1 MNFVTKLNAAQQRH
15 RSRLCLGLDIVV
27 AKTPLPLLYADEP
40 MLPFARAIIEATQD
54 AVCAY
59 KIDLAYYFAE
69 GAAGMV
75 ALERIV
81 RLIPDDI
88 PLIFDLGLATLGASA
103 AAYARGAFQQFR
115 ADAVI
120 VWPQGHEAV
129 IGDILS
135 EPNRAVI
142 VDVPAEEP
150 MYALRWMQKWRAESP
165 EGSLGMVAYPEQTTG
180 LRVLRGRLPD
190 IPFLVRQWQPDYKDK
205 LRDLGPARNGAGFVV
220 CASDEVL
227 YATRT
232 MEFAEGARTAA
243 QVLRE
248 RLNLGW

>member
-1 MNFVTKLNAAQQRH
+1 MNFASKLHAAQLRH
-15 RSRLCLGLDIVV
+15 HSRLCIGLDIVV

-59 KIDLAYYFAE
+59 KVDLAYFFAE

-88 PLIFDLGLATLGASA
+88 PLIFDLGLATMGASA

-129 IGDILS
+129 MDEILR

-150 MYALRWMQKWRAESP
+150 MYALRWMQKWLAESP
-165 EGSLGMVAYPEQTTG
+165 EGSLGLVAYPEQMTG
-180 LRVLRGRLPD
+180 LRVLRSRLPEV
-190 IPFLVRQWQPDYKDK
+190 PFLVRHWQLDYTDK
-205 LRDLGPARNGAGFVV
+205 LRGLGQSSQDAGFVV

-227 YATRT
+227 YASRT

-243 QVLRE
+243 QVLRDG
-248 RLNLGW
+248 LNLGG